1 MRAVITVQVEYH
13 PGTNPIDRVT
23 NLLDHAAGEYGIR
36 SLTYEVSRAAE

>member
-1 MRAVITVQVEYH
+1 MRAVIMVEVEYH

-36 SLTYEVSRAAE
+36 SLTYAVNPNE